1 MKLIR
6 KVYIFIKLLMIMIL
20 KFDKLY
26 FEKYRLIL

>member
-6 KVYIFIKLLMIMIL
+6 KVYIFIKLLMMMIL